1 MPCLIL
7 QKIKFI
13 FCFLL
18 IFIGKSYAGEFS
30 PKEFLY
36 YISLFEK
43 PKYPVNFSHFDYTN
57 PSAKQGGTIK
67 FATEGGFNSLNPF
80 LLKGIPAEGLSYL
93 YDTLTEASEDELGV
107 RYGLVAEKIKLNQD
121 SIEFKLNKQ
130 AYFHDSQPITVDDV
144 LFTFETLLKYG
155 HPVYQMH
162 LKQIKKVEIINKHQL
177 KFLFLPNHQRD
188 LALFVASL
196 PVLPKHYYKQHNF
209 EQTTLEPPIG
219 SGPYKI
225 KEIKPNYHIVYQKNQ
240 NYWAKNLPVNKY
252 RYNFATIWF
261 DYYRDNNVLI
271 EAFKAQKYDFRQENI
286 ARNWATAYNL
296 SQNSNI
302 IKTEIKHNLPA
313 PMQAFVLNLR
323 REKFQNLGLRR
334 ALNYAFDFLWLQQH
348 IFYGSYQKTTS
359 FFANSNFGYRDF
371 FLPNG
376 ITDGFNRQNLLQAQ
390 EILQKSGYKV
400 VNNQLLDTNLQ
411 PVVIEFLIDSKAF
424 EMVVASFANNLK
436 KLGIATK
443 IKFVEEN
450 QYQQM
455 LNNFNFDV
463 VVGVFPQSTTPGAEL
478 YSYFHSSQ
486 SNIKGGRNL
495 LGLQDNLVDDLVEK
509 IAISTNKTELINLC
523 QKLDKYLLEKYLV
536 IPHWHNNTYRILY
549 RNVFAMPK
557 IKPKYSLG
565 IDTWSVI

>member
-7 QKIKFI
+7 SIIKFS

-18 IFIGKSYAGEFS
+18 IFISKSYAGEFS
-30 PKEFLY
+30 H

-162 LKQIKKVEIINKHQL
+162 LKQIKKVEIINKYQL

-376 ITDGFNRQNLLQAQ
+376 STDGFNRQNLLQAQ

-463 VVGVFPQSTTPGAEL
+463 VVGVFPQSATPGAEL
-478 YSYFHSSQ
+478 YGYFHSSQ

-523 QKLDKYLLEKYLV
+523 QKLDKYLLENYLV

>member
-7 QKIKFI
+7 QKIKFS

-30 PKEFLY
+30 Y

-43 PKYPVNFSHFDYTN
+43 PKYPVNFSYFDYTN

-130 AYFHDSQPITVDDV
+130 AYFHDSRPITVDDV

-162 LKQIKKVEIINKHQL
+162 LKQIKKVEIINKYQL

-376 ITDGFNRQNLLQAQ
+376 STDGFNRQNLLQAQ

-463 VVGVFPQSTTPGAEL
+463 VVGVFPQSATPGAEL
-478 YSYFHSSQ
+478 YGYFHSSQ

-523 QKLDKYLLEKYLV
+523 QKLDKYLLESYLV

>member
-1 MPCLIL
+1 M
-7 QKIKFI
+7 
-13 FCFLL
+13 

-30 PKEFLY
+30 H

-162 LKQIKKVEIINKHQL
+162 LKQIKKVEIINKYQL

-313 PMQAFVLNLR
+313 PLQAFVLNLR

-376 ITDGFNRQNLLQAQ
+376 STDGFNRQNLLQAQ

-463 VVGVFPQSTTPGAEL
+463 VVGVFPQSATPGAEL
-478 YSYFHSSQ
+478 YGYFHSSQ

-523 QKLDKYLLEKYLV
+523 QKLDKYLLENYLV

>member
-7 QKIKFI
+7 QKIKFS

-18 IFIGKSYAGEFS
+18 IFISKSYAGEFS
-30 PKEFLY
+30 H

-162 LKQIKKVEIINKHQL
+162 LKQIKKVEIINKYQL

-376 ITDGFNRQNLLQAQ
+376 STDGFNRQNLLQAQ

-463 VVGVFPQSTTPGAEL
+463 VVGVFPQSATPGAEL
-478 YSYFHSSQ
+478 YGYFHSSQ

-523 QKLDKYLLEKYLV
+523 QKLDKYLLENYLV

>member
-1 MPCLIL
+1 
-7 QKIKFI
+7 
-13 FCFLL
+13 
-18 IFIGKSYAGEFS
+18 
-30 PKEFLY
+30 
-36 YISLFEK
+36 
-43 PKYPVNFSHFDYTN
+43 
-57 PSAKQGGTIK
+57 
-67 FATEGGFNSLNPF
+67 
-80 LLKGIPAEGLSYL
+80 
-93 YDTLTEASEDELGV
+93 
-107 RYGLVAEKIKLNQD
+107 
-121 SIEFKLNKQ
+121 
-130 AYFHDSQPITVDDV
+130 
-144 LFTFETLLKYG
+144 
-155 HPVYQMH
+155 
-162 LKQIKKVEIINKHQL
+162 
-177 KFLFLPNHQRD
+177 
-188 LALFVASL
+188 
-196 PVLPKHYYKQHNF
+196 
-209 EQTTLEPPIG
+209 
-219 SGPYKI
+219 
-225 KEIKPNYHIVYQKNQ
+225 
-240 NYWAKNLPVNKY
+240 
-252 RYNFATIWF
+252 
-261 DYYRDNNVLI
+261 
-271 EAFKAQKYDFRQENI
+271 
-286 ARNWATAYNL
+286 
-296 SQNSNI
+296 
-302 IKTEIKHNLPA
+302 
-313 PMQAFVLNLR
+313 MQAFVLNLR

-376 ITDGFNRQNLLQAQ
+376 STDGFNRQNLLQAQ

-478 YSYFHSSQ
+478 YGYFHSSQ
-486 SNIKGGRNL
+486 SKIKGGRNL
-495 LGLQDNLVDDLVEK
+495 LGLQDHLVDDLVEK

-523 QKLDKYLLEKYLV
+523 QKLDKYLLENYFV

-549 RNVFAMPK
+549 RNVFVMPK

>member
-7 QKIKFI
+7 QKIKFS

-30 PKEFLY
+30 Y

-130 AYFHDSQPITVDDV
+130 AYFHDSRPITVDDV

-155 HPVYQMH
+155 HPVYQIH

-376 ITDGFNRQNLLQAQ
+376 STDGFNRQNLLQAQ

-523 QKLDKYLLEKYLV
+523 QKLDKYLLENYLV

>member
-7 QKIKFI
+7 SIIKFS

-18 IFIGKSYAGEFS
+18 IFISKSYAGEFS
-30 PKEFLY
+30 H

-162 LKQIKKVEIINKHQL
+162 LKQIKKVKIINKHQL

-376 ITDGFNRQNLLQAQ
+376 STDGFNRQNLLQAQ

-478 YSYFHSSQ
+478 YGYFHSSQ
-486 SNIKGGRNL
+486 INIKGGRNL

-523 QKLDKYLLEKYLV
+523 QKLDKYLLENYLV

-565 IDTWSVI
+565 IDTWSII

>member
-7 QKIKFI
+7 QKIKFS

-30 PKEFLY
+30 Y

-252 RYNFATIWF
+252 RYNFVTIWF

-376 ITDGFNRQNLLQAQ
+376 STDGFNRQNLLQAQ

-523 QKLDKYLLEKYLV
+523 QKLDKYLLENYLV

>member
-7 QKIKFI
+7 QKIKFS

-18 IFIGKSYAGEFS
+18 IFISKSYAGEFS
-30 PKEFLY
+30 H

-162 LKQIKKVEIINKHQL
+162 LKQIKKVEIINKYQL

-376 ITDGFNRQNLLQAQ
+376 STDGFNRQNLLQAQ

-463 VVGVFPQSTTPGAEL
+463 VVGVFPQSATPGAEL
-478 YSYFHSSQ
+478 YGYFHSSQ

-523 QKLDKYLLEKYLV
+523 QKLDKYLLENYLV
-536 IPHWHNNTYRILY
+536 VPHWHNNTYRILY

>member
-7 QKIKFI
+7 SIIKFS

-18 IFIGKSYAGEFS
+18 IFISKSYAGEFS
-30 PKEFLY
+30 H

-162 LKQIKKVEIINKHQL
+162 LKQIKKVKIINKHQL

-376 ITDGFNRQNLLQAQ
+376 STDGFNRQNLLQAQ

-463 VVGVFPQSTTPGAEL
+463 VVGVFPQSATPGAEL
-478 YSYFHSSQ
+478 YGYFHSSQ
-486 SNIKGGRNL
+486 INIKGGRNL

-523 QKLDKYLLEKYLV
+523 QKLDKYLLENYLV

-549 RNVFAMPK
+549 SNVFAMPK

-565 IDTWSVI
+565 IDTWSII

>member
-7 QKIKFI
+7 SIIKFS

-18 IFIGKSYAGEFS
+18 IFISKSYAGEFS
-30 PKEFLY
+30 H

-162 LKQIKKVEIINKHQL
+162 LKQIKKVKIINKHQL

-376 ITDGFNRQNLLQAQ
+376 STDGFNRQNLLQAQ

-463 VVGVFPQSTTPGAEL
+463 VVGVFPQSATPGAEL
-478 YSYFHSSQ
+478 YGYFHSSQ
-486 SNIKGGRNL
+486 INIKGGRNL

-523 QKLDKYLLEKYLV
+523 QKLDKYLLENYLV

-565 IDTWSVI
+565 IDTWSII

>member
-7 QKIKFI
+7 SIIKFS

-18 IFIGKSYAGEFS
+18 IFISKSYAGEFS
-30 PKEFLY
+30 H

-130 AYFHDSQPITVDDV
+130 AYFHDSQSITVDDV

-225 KEIKPNYHIVYQKNQ
+225 KEIKPNYHVIYQKNQ

-252 RYNFATIWF
+252 RYNFSIIWF

-286 ARNWATAYNL
+286 ARNWATAYNF

-302 IKTEIKHNLPA
+302 VKTEIKHNLPA

-323 REKFQNLGLRR
+323 REKFQNLGLRK

-359 FFANSNFGYRDF
+359 FFDNSNFGYRDF

-376 ITDGFNRQNLLQAQ
+376 STDGFNRQNLLQAQ

-400 VNNQLLDTNLQ
+400 VNNQLLDANLK

-523 QKLDKYLLEKYLV
+523 QKLDKYLLENYLV